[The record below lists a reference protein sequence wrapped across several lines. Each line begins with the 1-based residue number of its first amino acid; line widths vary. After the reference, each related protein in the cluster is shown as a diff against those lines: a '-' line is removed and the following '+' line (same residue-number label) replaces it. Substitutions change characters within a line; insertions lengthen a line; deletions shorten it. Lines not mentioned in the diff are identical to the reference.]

1 MDNLDKVKE
10 IFTDALGIGE
20 RKYSITAESNL
31 LGSIP
36 ELDSMGVV
44 SVITALAEHF
54 DITINDDEINAKTFE
69 TLGSLVS
76 FVEQKLAEW
85 RGALEIILPNHFCW
99 KQNMGAFCLYYASH
113 SFGDK
118 INKSR
123 HLYMVQARSFAVM
136 KFSACYR

>member
-1 MDNLDKVKE
+1 MDNLDKVRDILSE
-10 IFTDALGIGE
+10 ALGIGE

-54 DITINDDEINAKTFE
+54 DITINDDEISAKTFE

-76 FVEQKLAEW
+76 FVEQKLA
-85 RGALEIILPNHFCW
+85 
-99 KQNMGAFCLYYASH
+99 K
-113 SFGDK
+113 
-118 INKSR
+118 
-123 HLYMVQARSFAVM
+123 
-136 KFSACYR
+136 

>member
-1 MDNLDKVKE
+1 MDNLDKVRD
-10 IFTDALGIGE
+10 ILSDALGIGE

-54 DITINDDEINAKTFE
+54 DITINDDEISAKTFE

-76 FVEQKLAEW
+76 FVDQKLA
-85 RGALEIILPNHFCW
+85 
-99 KQNMGAFCLYYASH
+99 K
-113 SFGDK
+113 
-118 INKSR
+118 
-123 HLYMVQARSFAVM
+123 
-136 KFSACYR
+136 

>member
-1 MDNLDKVKE
+1 MDNLDKVRD
-10 IFTDALGIGE
+10 ILSDTLGMGE

-54 DITINDDEINAKTFE
+54 DITINDDEISAKTFE

-76 FVEQKLAEW
+76 FVEQKLA
-85 RGALEIILPNHFCW
+85 
-99 KQNMGAFCLYYASH
+99 K
-113 SFGDK
+113 
-118 INKSR
+118 
-123 HLYMVQARSFAVM
+123 
-136 KFSACYR
+136 